1 MNKISYHVATVRPV
15 WFLLLAFAVLLL
27 TPAVVRAQNTQ
38 PGVVSGVIA
47 DYNTGETLPGVN
59 IAIKGTLS
67 GTVTGINGRYTLE
80 VPVGSILVFSF
91 VGYETTE
98 IPVGN
103 QTTLNVRLKPAVESL
118 EEVVVIGYGLTTRKE
133 VTGSIASVKAD
144 QFNRGAYS
152 SPMGMLQGKVAGLSI
167 TRPDGAD
174 PQASYQIL
182 LRGTNTLTSGQGP
195 LVIVDGIAGVD
206 LKNISFEEV
215 ESIDVLKDGSA
226 AAIYGTRGSNGVI
239 IITTKRA
246 KSGQNRVEYSGY
258 LSVQVNPR
266 MVKNLTAAQF
276 KDAVEKY
283 APEKAG
289 SLYGAETDWF
299 KEITRPLPLSH
310 KHNLAIS
317 GGDENF
323 SHRSVFF
330 VDKAEGL
337 LLDNESNRYLVRTNI
352 TQKALGDL
360 LTLDYNL
367 SYSMRNYKPA
377 NYDLFYQAFIRNPT
391 SPVYDPGNEYTGGY
405 TLISGMDYYNPVG
418 MLKERTREGK
428 TDDVGANVRATLR
441 FTKNINW
448 VNLVS
453 IEKSDWE
460 ELSYRTKYY
469 PSRLG
474 RGGEAE
480 ISNGRSKDL
489 QYESTIN
496 YTGSAGNHNFQAL
509 GGYSFEE
516 FVTNNSYMIN
526 SGFDTDLYGPHNISA
541 GSALYEGTAS
551 MGSYKG
557 KNRLISFF
565 GRVMYNFDEKYLASA
580 SLRREGSSRFGK
592 NHKWGWFPS
601 VSAGWRINREP
612 FMENIAWVNDL
623 KLRVGYGVTG
633 NQDIGNYRSLIM
645 MGKAGKFFYNGQW
658 INSYQPV
665 SNPNPDLKWENK
677 SEINAGIDFS
687 VLNNRL
693 GGAIDYYYR
702 KSTDLLYTYGVSVP
716 PYLYNQLFT
725 NVGTISNRG
734 IELTLRGQAVKKG
747 ELEWNTIVTFARNKN
762 ILEKFSNEEFTD
774 TSYDLGWIGHAI
786 GVNTQRISEGEP
798 LGTFYGPV
806 WIGLDENGL
815 DLFKNAN
822 PIGQVDPANWEIIGN
837 AYPDFTL
844 GWSNFLTYGRWDFSM
859 ALRASI
865 GGEVLNTY
873 RLYYENWGTF
883 GLNNVTLTQY
893 ENPEFRGNA
902 RYSSKYVES
911 ATFVKMDNISV
922 AYNIPLHHRHISRI
936 RVYATAQ
943 DVFCLTAYKGLD
955 PEVNLGGLTP
965 GIEYLSYYPRT
976 TLVTLGANVSF

>member
-1 MNKISYHVATVRPV
+1 MKAAIFRRKIAGAGTAMM
-15 WFLLLAFAVLLL
+15 LLLSLLL
-27 TPAVVRAQNTQ
+27 LSGSGYAQQ
-38 PGVVSGVIA
+38 A
-47 DYNTGETLPGVN
+47 DVLRVKGTVTDLGTGETLPGVN
-59 IAIKGTLS
+59 ISIKGTQT
-67 GTVTGINGRYTLE
+67 GAVTDIYGKYSLDALK
-80 VPVGSILVFSF
+80 GSVLVFSF

-98 IPVGN
+98 VTLGT
-103 QTTLNVRLKPAVESL
+103 QSTLNVRLKPTVESL

-144 QFNRGAYS
+144 DFNRGAHS
-152 SPMGMLQGKVAGLSI
+152 SPMGLLQGKVAGLSI

-174 PQASYQIL
+174 PQAGYQIL

-195 LVIVDGIAGVD
+195 LVIVDGVAGVD
-206 LKNISFEEV
+206 LKNVSFEEV

-246 KSGQNRVEYSGY
+246 KTGQSKVEYSGY
-258 LSVQVNPR
+258 LSAQVNPR
-266 MVKNLTAAQF
+266 MVENLTAAQF
-276 KDAVEKY
+276 KEAVEQY
-283 APEKAG
+283 APDKVG

-299 KEITRPLPLSH
+299 KEITRPMPVSH

-317 GGDENF
+317 GGNENF
-323 SHRSVFF
+323 SHRTVFF

-337 LLDNESNRYLVRTNI
+337 LKDNESNRYLLKTNI
-352 TQKALGDL
+352 NQKALGDL

-367 SYSMRNYKPA
+367 SYGMRNYKPA

-405 TLISGMDYYNPVG
+405 TLISGMDYYNPVA
-418 MLKERTREGK
+418 MLNERIRNGK
-428 TDDVGANVRATLR
+428 TDDMGANVRATL
-441 FTKNINW
+441 KLSNHLNW

-453 IEKSDWE
+453 VEKSAWE

-474 RGGEAE
+474 RNGEAE
-480 ISNGRSKDL
+480 ISNGRSSDL
-489 QYESTIN
+489 QYESTVN
-496 YTGSAGNHNFQAL
+496 FTESFEKHNLQAL
-509 GGYSFEE
+509 AGYSFEE
-516 FVTNNSYMIN
+516 FESNNSYMIN
-526 SGFDTDLYGPHNISA
+526 SGFDTDIYGPHNI
-541 GSALYEGTAS
+541 GSGVALSEGTAS

-557 KNRLISFF
+557 KSRLISFF

-601 VSAGWRINREP
+601 VSLGWRINKED
-612 FMENIAWVNDL
+612 FLNDVQWVNDL
-623 KLRVGYGVTG
+623 KIRVGYGVTG
-633 NQDIGNYRSLIM
+633 NQDIGNYRSLLL
-645 MGKAGKFFYNGQW
+645 MGRAGKFYYNGEW
-658 INSYQPV
+658 INTYQPV
-665 SNPNPDLKWENK
+665 TNPNPDLKWENK
-677 SEINAGIDFS
+677 SEINAGVDFAMFD
-687 VLNNRL
+687 NRL
-693 GGAIDYYYR
+693 SGTLDYYYR
-702 KSTDLLYTYGVSVP
+702 KSTDLLYTYNVSVP
-716 PYLYNQLFT
+716 PYLYKELFT

-734 IELTLRGQAVKKG
+734 IELTLKHVSVNKG
-747 ELEWNTIVTFARNKN
+747 KLNWTNMLTFSRNKN

-774 TSYDLGWIGHAI
+774 TSYDLGWIGGAI
-786 GVNTQRISEGEP
+786 GVNAQKIREGEA

-806 WIGLDENGL
+806 WIGLDELGN

-822 PIGQVDPANWEIIGN
+822 PVGLVNPEDWEVIGN
-837 AYPDFTL
+837 AFPDFTL
-844 GWSNFLTYGRWDFSM
+844 GWGSFLTYGNWDISF

-883 GLNNVTLTQY
+883 GLNNVTLTQF

-902 RYSSKYVES
+902 RYSSKYVED
-911 ATFVKMDNISV
+911 ATYVKLDNISV
-922 AYNIPLHHRHISRI
+922 GYNMPVSLKYITRL

-943 DVFCLTAYKGLD
+943 DVFCLTGYKGLD

-976 TLVTLGANVSF
+976 TLLTLGVNVTF